1 MATLNQSLNPNQ
13 VQEVSAGVGKDK
25 KVDVTVVSW
34 ATWVTW
40 EDMERRQQI
49 PAMTIA
55 IPQVNFVTS
64 EFVGSLMY

>member
-1 MATLNQSLNPNQ
+1 MASLNQSLNPNQ